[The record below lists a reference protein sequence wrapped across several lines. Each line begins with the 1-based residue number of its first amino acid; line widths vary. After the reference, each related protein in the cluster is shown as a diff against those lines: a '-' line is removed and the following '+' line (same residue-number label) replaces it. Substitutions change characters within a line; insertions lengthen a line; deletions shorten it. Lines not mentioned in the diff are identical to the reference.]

1 MAMNRMPAAAGQF
14 YESNPETLQ
23 EQITSCFHDE
33 RGPGEIPDVNRGPGD
48 IKGIVVPHAGYMFSG
63 PIAAHAYAAVA
74 ADGLPDRFV
83 ILGPNHTGYGAPVAM
98 MSQGTWDTPL
108 GPVPLD
114 EESGKVLAD
123 IADEDRVAHMHEH
136 SIEVQLPFL
145 QFLQDAFTFLP
156 ICLARQDQATTKMLG
171 EAIAG
176 IDALPVASTDF
187 SHAGM
192 GYGERPPSSMPVQE
206 YARRQDEKAI
216 DAIKS
221 MDIGGFIETIQREH
235 ISMCGYGGVAA
246 VMHAAQ
252 ENDATEAELLTYGT
266 SYEVHP
272 ANSCVGYAALV
283 FR

>member
-1 MAMNRMPAAAGQF
+1 MPAAAGRF
-14 YESNPETLQ
+14 YESDPEALH

-33 RGPGEIPDVNRGPGD
+33 RGPGDIPDVRHGQGD
-48 IKGIVVPHAGYMFSG
+48 IKGVVVPHAGYMFSG

-74 ADGLPDRFV
+74 ADGLLDRFI

-114 EESGKVLAD
+114 GESGRALAD
-123 IADEDRVAHMHEH
+123 VADEDRVAHMHEH

-145 QFLQDAFTFLP
+145 QFLLDQFTFLP
-156 ICLARQDQATTKMLG
+156 VCLARQDHATAEAIG

-192 GYGERPPSSMPVQE
+192 GYGERPPSGMTVQDW
-206 YARRQDEKAI
+206 AREQDEKAI
-216 DAIKS
+216 DAIQS
-221 MDIGGFIETIQREH
+221 MDIDGFIETVREEH
-235 ISMCGYGGVAA
+235 ISMCGYGAVAA
-246 VMHAAQ
+246 VMHAVRK
-252 ENDATEAELLTYGT
+252 NGATEAELLTYGT

-272 ANSCVGYAALV
+272 ASSCVGYAALV